1 VREHI
6 IKYKTKPVENSN
18 NKEFLSLYVAVHTQL
33 SRFCRAISGNTND
46 AEDLM
51 NDVILNVLEDFGKI
65 RNKSA
70 FKSYVFS
77 IASNLNKKKQ
87 RRRKFK
93 ADFSPSEINLI
104 ADVSNDQEYLTDFKI
119 IYDLILSFPVRT
131 SETMI
136 LFHISDLSIEE
147 IKRIQGGSIS
157 GVKQRLKRGRE
168 KLLSQLRTPEHLK
181 AALIFLTL

>member
-1 VREHI
+1 MPG
-6 IKYKTKPVENSN
+6 KPVENSK
-18 NKEFLSLYVAVHTQL
+18 NKEFLELYGAVHKQL
-33 SRFCRAISGNTND
+33 SRFCRAISGNAND

-65 RNKSA
+65 RDKSA

-77 IASNLNKKKQ
+77 IASNLNKKKN
-87 RRRKFK
+87 RRRKFN
-93 ADFSPSEINLI
+93 ADFNNTEINLI
-104 ADVSNDQEYLTDFKI
+104 ADTSIDQEYLTDFKI
-119 IYDLILSFPVRT
+119 IYDLILSLPDKA

-147 IKRIQGGSIS
+147 IKKIQGGSIS

-168 KLLSQLRTPEHLK
+168 KLLSQLQTPEHLK
-181 AALIFLTL
+181 VALLFLAL

>member
-1 VREHI
+1 
-6 IKYKTKPVENSN
+6 VENSI
-18 NKEFLSLYVAVHTQL
+18 NKEFLTLYGAVHEQL

-51 NDVILNVLEDFGKI
+51 NDVILNVLEDFSKI
-65 RNKSA
+65 RDKSA

-77 IASNLNKKKQ
+77 IASNLNKKKK

-93 ADFSPSEINLI
+93 ADFNPSEINLI
-104 ADVSNDQEYLTDFKI
+104 ADISNDQEYLTDFKI
-119 IYDLILSFPVRT
+119 IYELILALPERT

-147 IKRIQGGSIS
+147 VQNIQGGSIS

-168 KLLSQLRTPEHLK
+168 KLLSQLKTPELMK
-181 AALIFLTL
+181 VALLFLTL